1 MKRFFSTIFW
11 FIILLVVL
19 GILGVIFF
27 PQTAVQFFGEKQQ
40 DAIKTSLWCDM
51 PTLETEFDYNNKIDE
66 LNTKLDMLI
75 KKSETEVVIDIDSVN
90 EENNENEE
98 NDNDDEEE
106 KPTTGDTTTS

>member
-40 DAIKTSLWCDM
+40 DAIKTSL
-51 PTLETEFDYNNKIDE
+51 
-66 LNTKLDMLI
+66 
-75 KKSETEVVIDIDSVN
+75 
-90 EENNENEE
+90 
-98 NDNDDEEE
+98 
-106 KPTTGDTTTS
+106 

>member
-1 MKRFFSTIFW
+1 
-11 FIILLVVL
+11 
-19 GILGVIFF
+19 
-27 PQTAVQFFGEKQQ
+27 
-40 DAIKTSLWCDM
+40 M